1 MSILGIIAFENLL
14 PEYQNQKAIFTTG
27 ALKLLQ
33 STKTKKLN
41 KSASRTKQ
49 RGHDL
54 LTANRKEEKSHYV
67 SLSVLDIM
75 SLNCYALAEL
85 YMRIKCWY
93 D

>member
-41 KSASRTKQ
+41 KSASRTRQ

-54 LTANRKEEKSHYV
+54 LTANRKEEKSV
-67 SLSVLDIM
+67 
-75 SLNCYALAEL
+75 
-85 YMRIKCWY
+85 
-93 D
+93 